1 MEKLSIEERL
11 FKITQHIN
19 QCINCSLHET
29 RTNVVPG
36 AGSISNKI
44 MFIGEAPGKEEDLQ
58 GRPFVG
64 RSGKLLNE
72 LIEAALQMK
81 RDEVYISNI
90 LKCRPTEKNE
100 NFRDRPPMKTEIKQ
114 CIGFIKEEIEI
125 IKPHAIIT
133 LGATAT
139 KAFVDSK
146 DNLTKIRGKSFM
158 FNGCKVCP
166 TFHPSYILRNGG
178 VNSRT
183 FLLTMQDI
191 KKSLSK

>member
-11 FKITQHIN
+11 FKIYQNIHHCN
-19 QCINCSLHET
+19 NCSLHES

-36 AGSISNKI
+36 AGSIRNRI

-72 LIEAALQMK
+72 LIEAALHMK
-81 RDEVYISNI
+81 REEVYISNI

-100 NFRDRPPMKTEIKQ
+100 NFRDRPPLKIEIKQ

-125 IKPHAIIT
+125 IRPHAIIT

-139 KAFVDSK
+139 KAIVDAK
-146 DNLTKIRGKSFM
+146 ENLTKIRGKSFI
-158 FNGCKVCP
+158 FHGCKVFP

-178 VNSRT
+178 LNSRA

-191 KKSLSK
+191 KNSLSK